1 MEENKKLTDKTKE
14 KKKFS
19 AKKVFENLKE
29 KNKKNKEEFIN
40 NLKQIKEDFETAKA
54 ERKVK
59 SEENKK
65 IREEKQTLN
74 KQLKEEKLKLKQ
86 QQKEEK
92 AKAKEEERIRE
103 SQALVQRVEQTLNP
117 HCEHEPTEEEPFYDV
132 FNLAQS
138 WLKDIEAQKEKAGYK
153 TKKELEEERGK
164 KLKDENTIT
173 LT

>member
-29 KNKKNKEEFIN
+29 QNKKNKEEFIN

-65 IREEKQTLN
+65 IREEK
-74 KQLKEEKLKLKQ
+74 LKLKQ
-86 QQKEEK
+86 QQKEER
-92 AKAKEEERIRE
+92 AKAKEEKRIRE